1 MKATT
6 GLITI
11 IFVLGAFTSVGA
23 QSRIDGLYAEEI
35 YSIRVIQQSNMG
47 YTDERNISAPEDV
60 NRIVNYLKKYD
71 YRDFGLDE
79 IDDVSGNKMA
89 WKYQIIF
96 NGWRDE
102 VYIFD
107 DKVFIGKSAFKLPP
121 GLIREFDRIFRDL

>member
-23 QSRIDGLYAEEI
+23 QSRIDGLNAEDI

-47 YTDERNISAPEDV
+47 FTDERNISAPEDV
-60 NRIVNYLKKYD
+60 KRIVTYLKKYD
-71 YRDFGLDE
+71 YRDLGLEE
-79 IDDVSGNKMA
+79 IDDVSDDKMG

-102 VYIFD
+102 IYLFE
-107 DKVFIGKSAFKLPP
+107 DKVTIGRSAFRLPP
-121 GLIREFDRIFRDL
+121 GMIGEFDRIFRDL